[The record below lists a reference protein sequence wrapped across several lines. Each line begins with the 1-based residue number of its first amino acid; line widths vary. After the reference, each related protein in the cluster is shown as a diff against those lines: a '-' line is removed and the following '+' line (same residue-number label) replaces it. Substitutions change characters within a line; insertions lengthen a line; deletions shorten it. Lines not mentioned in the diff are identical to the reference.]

1 MARVASLS
9 GYAGP
14 MAKGG
19 GSARRP
25 GRPRRPD
32 ALRTQKPKR
41 IARPKATPAIEE
53 PVAPILLGPLRL
65 GVFPGASPGIWVDRW
80 RERLPEVPIELVPT
94 EAADQER
101 ALRAGEVEAALVRLP
116 VDRDGLHV
124 IPLYEETTVVAFG
137 ADSSLAAA
145 EELTFDDLSGEI
157 LFVPGD
163 DVLGPLQI
171 PGIVPAQGGRLET
184 TADAVETVAAGV
196 GIVILPLSLV
206 RLHRRRDVEH
216 RPLVGAPTS
225 AVALAWLADSTSP
238 EIEALVGIVR
248 GRTARSSRG

>member
-1 MARVASLS
+1 
-9 GYAGP
+9 

-41 IARPKATPAIEE
+41 IARPKATPTIEE
-53 PVAPILLGPLRL
+53 PVAPVLVGPLRL
-65 GVFPGASPGIWVDRW
+65 GVFAGASPGIWVDRW
-80 RERLPEVPIELVPT
+80 RERLPDVPLDLVPT

-101 ALRAGEVEAALVRLP
+101 ALRAGEVDAALVRLP

-124 IPLYEETTVVAFG
+124 IPLYEETTVVAFSS
-137 ADSSLAAA
+137 DSSLAAA
-145 EELTFDDLSGEI
+145 DELTFDDLSGEI
-157 LFVPGD
+157 LFVPRD
-163 DVLGPLQI
+163 DVLGPLDI
-171 PGIVPAQGGRLET
+171 PGVLPAQGPRVET

-206 RLHRRRDVEH
+206 RMHRRRDVAH

-225 AVALAWLADSTSP
+225 AVALAWLIDSTSP

>member
-1 MARVASLS
+1 VTL
-9 GYAGP
+9 
-14 MAKGG
+14 
-19 GSARRP
+19 
-25 GRPRRPD
+25 
-32 ALRTQKPKR
+32 
-41 IARPKATPAIEE
+41 
-53 PVAPILLGPLRL
+53 
-65 GVFPGASPGIWVDRW
+65 
-80 RERLPEVPIELVPT
+80 ELVPT
-94 EAADQER
+94 ETVDQER
-101 ALRAGEVEAALVRLP
+101 ALRDGEVDAALVRLP
-116 VDRDGLHV
+116 VDRAGLHV

-157 LFVPGD
+157 LFVPDD
-163 DVLGPLQI
+163 DVLGPLDI
-171 PGIVPAQGGRLET
+171 PGIVPAQGPTLAT
-184 TADAVETVAAGV
+184 AADAVETVAAGV

-225 AVALAWLADSTSP
+225 AVALAWLADGTSP